1 VVIFTSTNEVQH
13 VPQSWIIN
21 DEKCWFP
28 YVQNDNLQK
37 YFTPS
42 QIEKLIKQQSNI
54 NKHDGKNHKII
65 KVAGPF
71 GK

>member
-1 VVIFTSTNEVQH
+1 MH

-21 DEKCWFP
+21 DGKCWFP
-28 YVQNDNLQK
+28 YVQVDNKDK
-37 YFTPS
+37 YFTNS
-42 QIEKLIKQQSNI
+42 QIEKLIKQHSSI
-54 NKHDGKNHKII
+54 NEYDGKNHKIM